1 MNLMTRS
8 LGVAVFAIFVHFSEA
23 ADIYVP
29 GETPQGDFKDF
40 ASGFLEKHCFDC
52 HDDETSKGD
61 LNLLELGP
69 LDETNAAVWK
79 SVWAQVT
86 LQEMPPKKK
95 SQPDIIARLRFSDW
109 IVGELQRGMKNK
121 GGFRAHLDPS
131 KGNFLNHDLLF
142 SPLPKGIEMAPTS
155 SPARIWRVTPQ
166 EHITRLNELINLE
179 PEYNPEK
186 PGVRT
191 RGDVVPTNH
200 GGELKMYFGT
210 DRIIKWEG
218 GTVAYATAV
227 KSVPVVLSS
236 ARKHGLEN
244 YPDFYTV
251 NSSEATQILGKA
263 EDILRFMAYGPLSLV
278 GFPEQITDDP
288 KTWDKVKPEGDLRG
302 LPTAIVYNTKVSRP
316 ITPVH
321 DLMKEPGFTDELLR
335 AAVNYVFDAVT
346 FRPPSDR
353 ESEDYLRI
361 LKDSIDKVGKENGAF
376 MGLSAIFLDRDA
388 LFRPELVES
397 GKPDEHGRIM
407 LQDWELG
414 LAVNHALSYVRPDD
428 TLRKAIVE
436 DRMKTREDVK
446 REVARMLAD
455 DSIRKPRVLRF
466 FRDFFDYDLGG
477 YICKDSA
484 ALGRTGVNTR
494 GTSHYR
500 AMFDATAS
508 TDRLIE
514 LILQK
519 DKEVLK
525 ELLTTQQV
533 VAAGNERT
541 YFGKKNSKEEREA
554 ATLAKKKVEG
564 ERLKTERTAVEGLE
578 KEIDE
583 LESKLRDDLADHLPP
598 DFLVNGNFSKV
609 TLEDPDGWIVAN
621 GTLDETELANGN
633 VGGDRKPVVIRQ
645 TFSKPIAEKTKLV
658 VKVTRSDTS
667 SRPILFTAIWN
678 NGSHSANVTTAIG
691 QVELIVPAGKTM
703 TGIKFDTQ
711 RGDHGISEVSL
722 RKDTGILK
730 TLTQK
735 KKALDAAKKKLE
747 QAKKKKGNAGSVAVT
762 QAQLSGPKV
771 YARVSRRSFGNGSMK
786 PERTLATLP
795 DGQRLG
801 LLTHPSWL
809 VSHSDAMDNH
819 AILRGRWVQER
830 LLGGGIPDVPITVD
844 AMLPDEPKNTLRER
858 MRVTREKYC
867 WTCHEKMDPLGLPF
881 EMYNH
886 AGLFRTT
893 ELEKPVDTSGEI
905 IDSGDPALDG
915 PVENALE
922 MIQKLAASERVEQVF
937 VRHAFRFWMGRNETL
952 NDAPVLQAA
961 HKAYLENGGSMK
973 ALLISL
979 LNSDAFLYRKV
990 KRHFPVGQ

>member
-1 MNLMTRS
+1 MTKLTLA
-8 LGVAVFAIFVHFSEA
+8 LGVAVFVLLGTSSQA
-23 ADIYVP
+23 AEPYLP
-29 GETPQGDFKDF
+29 GEPVRGSFKDF
-40 ASGFLEKHCFDC
+40 AQGFLENHCFDC
-52 HDDETSKGD
+52 HDEETAKGD
-61 LNLLELGP
+61 LNIVELGP
-69 LDETNAAVWK
+69 LNETNAAVWK

-95 SQPDIIARLRFSDW
+95 SQPDIVDRLRFSDW

-131 KGNFLNHDLLF
+131 KGNFVSHDLLF
-142 SPLPKGIEMAPTS
+142 GPLPKGIQLVPTS

-191 RGDVVPTNH
+191 RGDHVPTNH

-210 DRIIKWEG
+210 DRITKWEG

-244 YPDFYTV
+244 YPDFYSV
-251 NSSEATQILGKA
+251 NSSEATQILDKA

-288 KTWDKVKPEGDLRG
+288 KTWDKVKPKGDLRG

-316 ITPVH
+316 ITPVY
-321 DLMKEPGFTDELLR
+321 DLMKEPSVTDDRLR
-335 AAVNYVFDAVT
+335 AAVDYVFEAVT
-346 FRPPSDR
+346 FRPPTKK

-361 LKDSIDKVGKENGAF
+361 LKDSIAKVGKENGAF

-388 LFRPELVES
+388 LFRTELVES
-397 GKPDEHGRIM
+397 GKPDAHGRVM
-407 LQDWELG
+407 LQNWELG

-436 DRMKTREDVK
+436 GRMKTREDVK
-446 REVARMLAD
+446 REVTRMLAD
-455 DSIRKPRVLRF
+455 ESMRKPRVLRF

-477 YICKDSA
+477 YICKDNA
-484 ALGRTGVNTR
+484 ALASTGVSAR

-519 DKEVLK
+519 DKDVLK

-533 VAAGNERT
+533 VATGNDKT
-541 YFGKKNSKEEREA
+541 YFGKKNSKEERA
-554 ATLAKKKVEG
+554 VATLARKKANE
-564 ERLKTERTAVEGLE
+564 ERFKKETVALEGLE
-578 KEIDE
+578 KEIKE
-583 LESKLRDDLADHLPP
+583 LESKLRDAPGDQAPP
-598 DFLVNGNFSKV
+598 ELLVNGSFSKV
-609 TLEDPDGWIVAN
+609 TFEEPDNWELEK
-621 GTLDETELANGN
+621 GTLNLTELVNGKV
-633 VGGDRKPVVIRQ
+633 VGERGAVVLEQ
-645 TFSKPIAEKTKLV
+645 TLSKPIASKTKLI
-658 VKVTRSDTS
+658 VKATRTDS
-667 SRPILFTAIWN
+667 SSTAIRFTAIWD
-678 NGSHSANVTTAIG
+678 NGSHSDNIHTAIG
-691 QVELIVPAGKTM
+691 LVELVVPAGKTM
-703 TGIKFDTQ
+703 TGIQFHTY
-711 RGDHGISEVSL
+711 RGNHVISEVSL
-722 RKDTGILK
+722 REDTGILK

-735 KKALDAAKKKLE
+735 KKSLAAAKKKLE
-747 QAKKKKGNAGSVAVT
+747 QAKKARPGNVAVT
-762 QAQLSGPKV
+762 QANLNGERI

-786 PERTLATLP
+786 PERTLATAP
-795 DGQRLG
+795 EGQRLG
-801 LLTHPSWL
+801 LLTHPTWL

-819 AILRGRWVQER
+819 AILRGRWIREK

-844 AMLPDEPKNTLRER
+844 AMLPEEPESTLRER

-886 AGLFRTT
+886 AGLFRNT
-893 ELEKPVDTSGEI
+893 ELENSVDTSGEI
-905 IDSGDPALDG
+905 TDSGDPTLDG
-915 PVENALE
+915 PVKNALE
-922 MIQKLAASERVEQVF
+922 MIEKLAASERVEQVF

-961 HKAYLENGGSMK
+961 HKAYRESGGSMN
-973 ALLISL
+973 ALITSL
-979 LNSDAFLYRKV
+979 LTSDTFLYRKME
-990 KRHFPVGQ
+990 